1 LHCILGVLGYLAV
14 KEGFRKNAKSRYCV
28 IWVKTRFE
36 NLMNVLD
43 YIDETKSP
51 EVRKLLLEAHN
62 FLLES
67 LPPFAI
73 CLFRWKIPFYKLN
86 RNLCYLNRHKDH
98 ITLGFTQ
105 GYKFVQRPKIF
116 LGEADKL
123 KQIRYLEIFKIED
136 LYSDI
141 TQQILQEAIL
151 VDEMLG
157 KPKSRTKRFSRLD
170 LT

>member
-1 LHCILGVLGYLAV
+1 
-14 KEGFRKNAKSRYCV
+14 
-28 IWVKTRFE
+28 
-36 NLMNVLD
+36 MNVLD
-43 YIDETKSP
+43 YIEETKSP
-51 EVRKLLLEAHN
+51 EVRKLLLKAHY

-67 LPPFAI
+67 LPAFAT
-73 CLFRWKIPFYKLN
+73 CLFKWKIPFYKLN

-98 ITLGFTQ
+98 ITLGFPQ
-105 GYKFVQRPKIF
+105 GYKLAPRPKIL

-136 LYSDI
+136 LYSEI

-157 KPKSRTKRFSRLD
+157 KLKSKTRPIFR
-170 LT
+170 